1 MDFIAAVGCAKDEIF
16 HGSTSHEKHLITT
29 QRLNANLKYLNDKP
43 RLKGQRQTS
52 RKYDSKVDLRKAECH
67 PAEHRPIVFQLSV
80 NGYWQG
86 LMKNIFI

>member
-43 RLKGQRQTS
+43 RLKGQRGAS
-52 RKYDSKVDLRKAECH
+52 RK
-67 PAEHRPIVFQLSV
+67 F
-80 NGYWQG
+80 
-86 LMKNIFI
+86 